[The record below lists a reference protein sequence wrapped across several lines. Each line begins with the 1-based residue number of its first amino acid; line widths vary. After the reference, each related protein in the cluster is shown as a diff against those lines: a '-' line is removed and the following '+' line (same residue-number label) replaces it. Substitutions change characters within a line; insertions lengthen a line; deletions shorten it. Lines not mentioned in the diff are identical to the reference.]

1 MFKVL
6 RVYRDEYGT
15 TRQRYVGNREYK
27 RIETACRKADA
38 SRGGYVIRVGSLTPV
53 YVGRWAL

>member
-15 TRQRYVGNREYK
+15 TRQRYVGNRAYK
-27 RIETACRKADA
+27 TLKAASMKADA
-38 SRGGYVIRVGSLTPV
+38 SRGGYVIPLGCNDPV
-53 YVGRWAL
+53 YVGVWQ